1 MTVIRAFCAKLIL
14 IFRHSLPSKTLI
26 AGSGSMNQFPITLIG
41 KVKLGKM
48 HIMTRFVS
56 SNTFKKKKAKVKQLL
71 AQTMYGLHA
80 KKQCRFHFFFVYFHF
95 ISLYHRLYNF
105 LLFSR
110 WTYKKT
116 LLSRSSNKVFY
127 LSNYFNHASSI
138 SCGIIT
144 AADQNKG
151 RFYGKSHHLLN
162 NYSRKYRWLMRDIYI
177 GARRRS
183 KYPLSPPIPRCNSI
197 SIY

>member
-1 MTVIRAFCAKLIL
+1 MTVIRTFCAKLIL

-26 AGSGSMNQFPITLIG
+26 AGSGSMKQFPITLIG

-48 HIMTRFVS
+48 HIMIRFVS
-56 SNTFKKKKAKVKQLL
+56 SNTFKKKKEKVKQLL

-80 KKQCRFHFFFVYFHF
+80 KKQCRFHFFFVYFHS
-95 ISLYHRLYNF
+95 IPLYHRLYNF

-110 WTYKKT
+110 WTYKKP
-116 LLSRSSNKVFY
+116 LLSRSSNTVLY

-144 AADQNKG
+144 AADQNRG
-151 RFYGKSHHLLN
+151 RFYGKPHHLLN
-162 NYSRKYRWLMRDIYI
+162 NYSRKYRWLMSDIYI

-183 KYPLSPPIPRCNSI
+183 KYPLLTTNTEM
-197 SIY
+197 